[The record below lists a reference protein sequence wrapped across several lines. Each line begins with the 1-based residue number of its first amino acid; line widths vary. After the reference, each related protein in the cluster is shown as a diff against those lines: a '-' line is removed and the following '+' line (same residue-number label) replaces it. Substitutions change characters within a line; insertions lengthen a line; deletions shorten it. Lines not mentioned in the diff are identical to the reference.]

1 MRGTEPRPGLRA
13 GEKGPCATRAP
24 APATSNDYCE
34 VTERDPRD
42 SPRKEQGAGAGAGTH
57 FRACAFGADGL
68 RGRGFKERAGL
79 SLPARDLVWEREWK
93 PRTGMDVSA

>member
-1 MRGTEPRPGLRA
+1 MRETEPGPGLRA
-13 GEKGPCATRAP
+13 GEKRPCATRAP

-42 SPRKEQGAGAGAGTH
+42 SPRKEQGAGAGTH

-68 RGRGFKERAGL
+68 RGRGLKERAGL
-79 SLPARDLVWEREWK
+79 SLPARDLV
-93 PRTGMDVSA
+93 